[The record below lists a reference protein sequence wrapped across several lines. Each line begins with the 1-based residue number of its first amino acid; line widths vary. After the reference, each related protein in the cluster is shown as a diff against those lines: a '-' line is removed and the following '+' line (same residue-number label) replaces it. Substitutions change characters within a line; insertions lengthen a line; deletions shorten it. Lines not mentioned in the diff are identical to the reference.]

1 MKKIFLWLAAGLVSG
16 SAMAQIGSDGVAT
29 GIDDPVLMVING
41 HEITRGEF
49 EYSYN
54 KNNAEGVL
62 DKKSVKDYV
71 PLFVNFKLKVE
82 AAKEAG
88 IDTVGDLR
96 REINGY
102 REQMV
107 LSNLVDSDYI
117 ERKAEE
123 TYLQTAARFAG
134 QDMLKASHI
143 LVLMRQDAD
152 AATQARAKARID
164 SIYAVLQGGADF
176 AEVARRCSDDKGSA
190 VRGGQLGQFG
200 KGMMI
205 PDFEAAAYS
214 LQAGE
219 MSAPVKSTVGWHI
232 IKVEER
238 HPFEPYEYH
247 REAIMKFLEK
257 RGIREA
263 SAQVLI
269 DSMARTQH
277 LSREVVV
284 ENYLKDMM
292 EKDAEQRYLAQEYY
306 DGTLMYEISKTHVWD
321 PAAKD
326 KEGMKRYFELNRA
339 KYDWDSPR
347 FRGIVIHA
355 KTRAALKRAKQLTKG
370 QSQQNWVSAIM
381 KGLNTD
387 SVKLVRVEQGIY
399 VKGQNK
405 AVDELVFKDK
415 TVKFTPTK
423 AYPYVA
429 KMGKKLKKPETY
441 EDVVGQVTTDYQK
454 QKEQEWVDGLRKQYS
469 VYVDENVLAT
479 VNAH

>member
-1 MKKIFLWLAAGLVSG
+1 MWLLAWLLSG
-16 SAMAQIGSDGVAT
+16 SAWAQISGDGVAT
-29 GIDDPVLMVING
+29 GVDDPVLMVING
-41 HEITRGEF
+41 HEITRSEF

-54 KNNAEGVL
+54 KNNTDGVL

-82 AAKEAG
+82 AAKDAG
-88 IDTVGDLR
+88 IDTVGDIR

-117 ERKAEE
+117 ERKAKE
-123 TYLQTAARFAG
+123 TYQQTAARFAG

-152 AATQARAKARID
+152 AATQVRAKARVD
-164 SIYAVLQGGADF
+164 SIYQVLQGGADF
-176 AEVARRCSDDKGSA
+176 AEVARQCSDDKGSA
-190 VRGGQLGQFG
+190 VRGGQLGEFG

-205 PDFEAAAYS
+205 PDFETAAYS

-219 MSAPVKSTVGWHI
+219 VSAPVKSTVGWHI
-232 IKVEER
+232 IKVEDR
-238 HPFEPYEYH
+238 HPFESYEYH
-247 REAIMKFLEK
+247 RDAIMKFLEK
-257 RGIREA
+257 RGIRET
-263 SAQVLI
+263 SAQALI

-277 LSREVVV
+277 LSRETVV
-284 ENYLKDMM
+284 ENYLKDLMDR
-292 EKDAEQRYLAQEYY
+292 DAEQRYLAQEYY

-326 KEGMKRYFELNRA
+326 KNGMKRYFESNRA
-339 KYDWDSPR
+339 KYNWDSPR
-347 FRGIVIHA
+347 FRGIVIYA
-355 KTRAALKRAKQLTKG
+355 KDKVALKQAKQLTKG
-370 QSQQNWVSAIM
+370 QSQQNWVSVIT

-399 VKGQNK
+399 AKGQNK
-405 AVDELVFKDK
+405 AVDKLVFKDK
-415 TVKFTPTK
+415 NVKFTPSK
-423 AYPYVA
+423 AYPCVA
-429 KMGKKLKKPETY
+429 KMGQKLKKPETY
-441 EDVVGQVTTDYQK
+441 EDVLGQVTTDYQK
-454 QKEQEWVDGLRKQYS
+454 QKEQEWVESLRKQYS